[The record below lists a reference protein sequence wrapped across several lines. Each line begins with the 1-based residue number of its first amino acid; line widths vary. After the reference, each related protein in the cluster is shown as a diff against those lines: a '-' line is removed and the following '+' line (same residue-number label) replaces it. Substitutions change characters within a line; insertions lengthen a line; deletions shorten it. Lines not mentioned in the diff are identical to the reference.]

1 MRLHEDINEST
12 ITALSSLPSC
22 QQLALTQVMKG
33 LRPWLYFHM
42 FLKQSSH
49 SIVPHPSPSR
59 HNIPMQWGQV
69 RQKWIRQINRD
80 TAAREHYSIWCATEK
95 SWILKEEWNSALK
108 LLLYCF
114 SGPCIDLQP
123 VSLTCII
130 CKMGPIIILKSEDLF
145 YLYWCISYLLLCN
158 KLPQK
163 LEASYNK
170 YLSYTVSEVKNP
182 GVV

>member
-130 CKMGPIIILKSEDLF
+130 YKMGPRRMNMFES
-145 YLYWCISYLLLCN
+145 LLIWSRFCYGCN
-158 KLPQK
+158 SPVTYRKFIFHYINLWTG
-163 LEASYNK
+163 L
-170 YLSYTVSEVKNP
+170 
-182 GVV
+182 

>member
-12 ITALSSLPSC
+12 IYCPFTLSIPSC

-33 LRPWLYFHM
+33 LRPWLYSFTHVP
-42 FLKQSSH
+42 KQSSTALFP
-49 SIVPHPSPSR
+49 ILLPSR
-59 HNIPMQWGQV
+59 HNIPMQWVQV

-80 TAAREHYSIWCATEK
+80 GSKRALQHLMCYRK
-95 SWILKEEWNSALK
+95 ILDFERKWNSALK

-130 CKMGPIIILKSEDLF
+130 YKMGPRRMNMFESLLIWSIFCYGCNSQWLIVN
-145 YLYWCISYLLLCN
+145 LYFTI
-158 KLPQK
+158 
-163 LEASYNK
+163 
-170 YLSYTVSEVKNP
+170 
-182 GVV
+182 